1 MGPPQPTRKVRA
13 REGEQQRPRPSVPA
27 LPVRRPKPSVAW
39 AFTGTIPAAAHSV
52 LRLRTGQAFLR
63 CRGPASL
70 ESPGRAVR
78 GTPVYRAK
86 GPLDPLQCSGSP
98 MARAFAGTIPA
109 LRTPCCAWAPAQ
121 AFLRCR
127 CPCYARKPGACR
139 PWHARSPGKGSPGPF
154 AMPRFTRGLGVRRDQ
169 RPPDARLV
177 PAHPPDCCLSPAHP
191 PDTRLIPAHPLAP
204 RQVCGAPRAG
214 PFGRENCHGHLSFRG
229 LTPAGDGLGNKCSS
243 CFHRGRLEKH
253 C

>member
-13 REGEQQRPRPSVPA
+13 WEGGQQRPRPSVPA

-39 AFTGTIPAAAHSV
+39 AFTGTIPS
-52 LRLRTGQAFLR
+52 LRN
-63 CRGPASL
+63 
-70 ESPGRAVR
+70 
-78 GTPVYRAK
+78 
-86 GPLDPLQCSGSP
+86 
-98 MARAFAGTIPA
+98 
-109 LRTPCCAWAPAQ
+109 PCCAWAPAQ

-139 PWHARSPGKGSPGPF
+139 PWHARSPGKGSPGSF

-191 PDTRLIPAHPLAP
+191 SHACLCPTHLPDFPLIP
-204 RQVCGAPRAG
+204 PRAG
-214 PFGRENCHGHLSFRG
+214 ILVIGVGQTVARHLP
-229 LTPAGDGLGNKCSS
+229 LTHLVKL
-243 CFHRGRLEKH
+243 RIK
-253 C
+253 